1 LNSLDFSHEEVARA
15 TRYHRP
21 RYYVLFAR
29 VVIAVAVLLALREVG
44 DGLDALGWAGASA
57 LWAAI
62 VVAGLDVVLLPLDV
76 WSGWI
81 RERRWGFSQQSLADW
96 LADRAKASAIGV
108 VLAAAAWVAVVG
120 LARPWPSLWVLPAAA
135 GAALVTLFLSFVA
148 PVVLEPLF
156 NRFRPLEDAEL
167 AARLGALAERAGA
180 PVREVLVA
188 DASRRTT
195 KVNAYVS
202 GLGASRRVVVWD
214 TLLAAVGAPEVEVVV
229 AHELGHRRLRH
240 VAKFSAVGMAIAAAV
255 VVLVRLVVGTPAPG
269 DLPTAVLLVLAAQAV
284 VAPCFAAYSRRY
296 ERQADRFALD
306 VTGDLPAFERV
317 MIELA
322 RRNLSDVAP
331 PRLAYLLLFTHPTAP
346 QRLEHARLALARA
359 AAS

>member
-1 LNSLDFSHEEVARA
+1 MNSLDFSHEDVERA
-15 TRYHRP
+15 SRYHRP
-21 RYYVLFAR
+21 RYYLLFVRVALSVGALFA
-29 VVIAVAVLLALREVG
+29 LRLVG
-44 DGLDALGWAGASA
+44 DRFDAVGWAGGAA
-57 LWAAI
+57 LWAL
-62 VVAGLDVVLLPLDV
+62 VVMVALDLLSFPFDV

-81 RERRWGFSQQSLADW
+81 REREWGFSRQKLGAW
-96 LADRAKASAIGV
+96 LVDRAKGAGIGV
-108 VLAAAAWVAVVG
+108 ALVAAAWVAVVG
-120 LARPWPSLWVLPAAA
+120 LARLWSSWWVLPAAV
-135 GAALVTLFLSFVA
+135 GAALVTLFLSFIA
-148 PVVLEPLF
+148 PVVLEPIF
-156 NRFRPLEDAEL
+156 NRFRPLDDRDL
-167 AARLGALAERAGA
+167 AARLSGLAARAGT

-229 AHELGHRRLRH
+229 AHELGHRKLRH
-240 VAKFSAVGMAIAAAV
+240 VAKFSVVAMAIAAAV
-255 VVLVRLVVGTPAPG
+255 ILLVRLVLGAPEPG
-269 DLPTAVLLVLAAQAV
+269 DLPTAALLVLAAQAV
-284 VAPCFAAYSRRY
+284 VAPLFSAYSRRY

-322 RRNLSDVAP
+322 KRNLGDLAP

-346 QRLEHARLALARA
+346 ERLALARA
-359 AAS
+359 AA